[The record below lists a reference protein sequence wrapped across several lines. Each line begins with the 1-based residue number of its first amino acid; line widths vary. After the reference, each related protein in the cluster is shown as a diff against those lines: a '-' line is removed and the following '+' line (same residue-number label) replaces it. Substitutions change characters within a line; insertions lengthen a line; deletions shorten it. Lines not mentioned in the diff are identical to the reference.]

1 MTKTTSQIAT
11 GVSALVLA
19 LTAAPVAAQEDVDA
33 ASLDSLSEAAES
45 TESALATAAE
55 QEADGDL
62 LGAASTLERA
72 LLNRP
77 EADDV
82 RLAYATVLC
91 KVDDKES
98 ARIEIGALRLRPTTG
113 DAWRQMLEACG
124 EEFNNIAR
132 RTGRIGGT
140 MSAGIAYQED
150 AYGEVNAFSYFLPPS
165 VDGLAFVANAQ
176 INARV
181 PAGGA
186 FFYSDIYAQNHTAVS
201 GQGSDYQIGDL
212 TVGFGTETDSSEFSG
227 GALVRHGRI
236 AGDKYFT
243 AVGGEI
249 NAVFRAGG
257 NGRISLRGEAVSEDY
272 ILNDIDGWHYSVQ
285 AGYQWFPTLAHSF
298 SIAAGFETK
307 DAEFD
312 VFGYDAYS
320 VAAAARFPLGEGGAY
335 GKMSATLRYVDFHNM
350 EFFDDRH
357 ETRIYTRAAIGVP
370 LVKRSLFLEAGTS
383 YRTRDYNLYYY
394 NDYNSWGGD
403 LQLVWNF

>member
-19 LTAAPVAAQEDVDA
+19 LIASPAMAQDGET

-45 TESALATAAE
+45 TDSALSTAAQ
-55 QEADGDL
+55 QEAEGDL

-77 EADDV
+77 GADDV

-91 KVDDKES
+91 KVDDQDS
-98 ARIEIGALRLRPTTG
+98 ARVEIGALRLRPTTG
-113 DAWRQMLEACG
+113 EAWREMLEACG
-124 EEFNNIAR
+124 DDFNQIAR
-132 RTGRIGGT
+132 RTGRIGGSI
-140 MSAGIAYQED
+140 SAGIAYQED
-150 AYGEVNAFSYFLPPS
+150 AYGEVNAFSFFLPPS
-165 VDGLAFVANAQ
+165 VDGWAFVANAQ

-181 PAGGA
+181 PTGDA
-186 FFYSDIYAQNHTAVS
+186 FFYSDLYLQNHTDLS
-201 GQGSDYQIGDL
+201 GPDSDYQIGDL
-212 TVGFGTETDSSEFSG
+212 TAGFGTETESSEFSAG
-227 GALVRHGRI
+227 VLVRNGRI
-236 AGDKYFT
+236 EGDRFIT
-243 AVGGEI
+243 AIGGEV

-272 ILNDIDGWHYSVQ
+272 VGQDIDGWHYSVQ

-307 DAEFD
+307 DAKFD
-312 VFGYDAYS
+312 VFGYDAFS
-320 VAAAARFPLGEGGAY
+320 IAAAARVPLGDGGVY
-335 GKMSATLRYVDFHNM
+335 GKASATLRYVNFHNM

-357 ETRIYTRAAIGVP
+357 DTRVYTRAAVGVP
-370 LVKRSLFLEAGTS
+370 LIKRSLFLEAGAS
-383 YRTRDYNLYYY
+383 YRTRDYNLDYY